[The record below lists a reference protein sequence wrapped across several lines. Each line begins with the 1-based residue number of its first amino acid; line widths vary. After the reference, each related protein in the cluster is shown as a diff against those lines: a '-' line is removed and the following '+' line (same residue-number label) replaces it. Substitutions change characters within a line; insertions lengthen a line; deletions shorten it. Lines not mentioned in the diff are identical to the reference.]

1 MNEGLSKTEI
11 DPETR
16 LMLIELAE
24 GFAEGVRNGTF
35 RFSEEGGRRLAGIIR
50 GIVNPEMEGVDPD
63 GGMKTYSITRASREL
78 GISQPTFRKYV
89 REGIIPKGIRIADI
103 PGPRW
108 NKEEI
113 EEVRKK
119 YFSGKRK
126 VIKD

>member
-50 GIVNPEMEGVDPD
+50 GIVNPEMEGVDPESVYTLQAAD
-63 GGMKTYSITRASREL
+63 FYGCNAEMPALRLSGAALMYAGVTLPIMLGNTPSVQMIWKKTE
-78 GISQPTFRKYV
+78 
-89 REGIIPKGIRIADI
+89 
-103 PGPRW
+103 
-108 NKEEI
+108 
-113 EEVRKK
+113 
-119 YFSGKRK
+119 
-126 VIKD
+126 

>member
-1 MNEGLSKTEI
+1 MDGFCKTEI
-11 DPETR
+11 APETR

-35 RFSEEGGRRLAGIIR
+35 KFSEEGGRKLAGFLR
-50 GIVNPEMEGVDPD
+50 GIVNPEMEGVDPES
-63 GGMKTYSITRASREL
+63 GMKTYSITRASGVL

-119 YFSGKRK
+119 YFSGNRK
-126 VIKD
+126 VIKN